1 MLSAWVLQSVFFL
14 VFLYKGMAKTATVR
28 GFKKKKKRFKIAS
41 DTIVI
46 LTVMNKSI
54 PGKLSVL
61 ISIFLLT
68 AVVHAEPKTTC

>member
-1 MLSAWVLQSVFFL
+1 
-14 VFLYKGMAKTATVR
+14 MAKTATVR
-28 GFKKKKKRFKIAS
+28 GLKKKNSFKIAS

-46 LTVMNKSI
+46 LTVMNKSVF
-54 PGKLSVL
+54 LESSQSVL